1 MENSRL
7 LTENDCQFIKHFTM
21 YQAQYQAQAFTYTLS
36 LNPNKSFENIITLY
50 ILKIHIRA

>member
-1 MENSRL
+1 MENSGL

-21 YQAQYQAQAFTYTLS
+21 YQAQAFIYTHS

-50 ILKIHIRA
+50 ILKIHTRA